1 MTQRL
6 IHSVD
11 VAAPVAVTYRQW
23 TQFSEFPMFMR
34 HVENVR
40 RLDDRHLRW
49 RVNLGGV
56 EREFV
61 TEIVEQIPDHW
72 IAWRALHGAGHCGVV
87 TFHPLGT
94 DRTRV
99 MLQLEFEP
107 EGVLENLGALMGVPG
122 FDVKR
127 DMARFAEFVADRRDA
142 GVEWFS
148 TTPRRAAP
156 GTPAPRG
163 QEAP

>member
-1 MTQRL
+1 MLMTQRL

-11 VAAPVAVTYRQW
+11 VAAPVAVAYRAW
-23 TQFSEFPMFMR
+23 TQYSEFPMFMR

-40 RLDDRHLRW
+40 RLDERHLRW

-72 IAWRALHGAGHCGVV
+72 IAWRAVDGVGHSGVV
-87 TFHPLGT
+87 TFHPL
-94 DRTRV
+94 DAQRSRV
-99 MLQLEFEP
+99 LLQLELEP
-107 EGVLENLGALMGVPG
+107 EGVLESLGALMGVPG

-142 GVEWFS
+142 RVEWNA
-148 TTPRRAAP
+148 TTPRRETPQRQQGAP
-156 GTPAPRG
+156 
-163 QEAP
+163 